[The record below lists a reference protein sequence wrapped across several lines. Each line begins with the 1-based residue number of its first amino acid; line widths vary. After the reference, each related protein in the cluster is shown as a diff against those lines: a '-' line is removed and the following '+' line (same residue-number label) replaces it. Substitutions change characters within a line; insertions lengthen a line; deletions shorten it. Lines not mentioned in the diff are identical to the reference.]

1 MVGTH
6 KTLRVS
12 TPLGHGHKAV
22 TANVRQCTYHPILP
36 MYDHE
41 RFIENIY
48 TVIVTRDR
56 DVFRTAD
63 TEPLFSENG
72 IQFERI

>member
-1 MVGTH
+1 
-6 KTLRVS
+6 
-12 TPLGHGHKAV
+12 
-22 TANVRQCTYHPILP
+22 